1 MKQEILNKLNL
12 CEDYEREC
20 KLANGGLPESI
31 WETYSS
37 FANTNGGTILLGIR
51 EHRDSFT
58 IEGLTDKQIIKYQKD
73 FWSTLNDRNKIS
85 KNILLNHHVQVI
97 DVEDKKILKIDIPAA
112 DRHDKPVYIGTDPM
126 KGTYKRDYEGD
137 FLCTEEA
144 VRAMFADQR
153 DVSGD
158 VEVLDE
164 FGLDVLNQD
173 TIKGYRIV
181 FEQLHSGHPWNALE
195 NDEFLMKLRAAA
207 KNKMGTLSPTIAGL
221 LFFGE
226 AYHITEVFPNYF
238 LDYREECDDKAVR
251 WLFRTHSNEG
261 DWSGNIYDFFC
272 KVRTRIDDE
281 VAVPFANRRDGY
293 RVDRVDVHDALEE
306 ALANALAHANYYGR
320 RGIIVV
326 KNGKELSISN
336 PGTIRVTKEEFYA
349 GGNSDPRNPNILKM
363 FGFVNVGER
372 AGSGVDKIMTAWA
385 EQNWKKPEFDFSER
399 NDRVTLKLEVGQ
411 VVYISGAVDL
421 QTNRQSDSTE
431 ADEIRNMNKGQ
442 RVMHYLKNHDSIST
456 QQAMEP
462 ADDYMTADQ
471 VRMIVENAKQEIKYI
486 NDISLDGGCDNL
498 EFNRSDATK
507 AAGLQTLAV
516 MPGIPMNET
525 LSNNEDGV
533 AVVLERIASLI

>member
-1 MKQEILNKLNL
+1 MLIAMLFSQEVWRLKEEILEELNIK
-12 CEDYEREC
+12 EDHEREC
-20 KLANGGLPESI
+20 KLATGGLPESI

-58 IEGLTDKQIIKYQKD
+58 VEGLTDKQIVKYQKD
-73 FWSTLNDRNKIS
+73 FWSTLNDRNKVS
-85 KNILLNHHVQVI
+85 KNILLNHHVRPVVVGDNKILRI
-97 DVEDKKILKIDIPAA
+97 DVPAA

-173 TIKGYRIV
+173 TIKGYRII

-207 KNKMGTLSPTIAGL
+207 KNKNGTLSPTIAGL

-272 KVRTRIDDE
+272 KVRTRMDDD

-320 RGIIVV
+320 RGILVV
-326 KNGKELSISN
+326 KKGKELSISN

-399 NDRVTLKLEVGQ
+399 SDRVTLKLEVGQ
-411 VVYISGAVDL
+411 VVYIPGA
-421 QTNRQSDSTE
+421 
-431 ADEIRNMNKGQ
+431 ADIRNENTNQANATAVSKEDKILEYIRQNG
-442 RVMHYLKNHDSIST
+442 SISS
-456 QQAMEP
+456 QKA
-462 ADDYMTADQ
+462 ADIGGYKSKTGARKLLDK
-471 VRMIVENAKQEIKYI
+471 MIEKGLITKIGN
-486 NDISLDGGCDNL
+486 GP
-498 EFNRSDATK
+498 ATK
-507 AAGLQTLAV
+507 Y
-516 MPGIPMNET
+516 M
-525 LSNNEDGV
+525 
-533 AVVLERIASLI
+533 